1 MKKIL
6 AFLLALVLLFSLAG
20 CGSEAPAGAVPTV
33 ESIPETTAEPV
44 QEITITT
51 DNWQEYFEQRES
63 QRVQVNAQG
72 SIIMR
77 EFGYGVFLKE
87 EYVSRLAQE
96 NPVDVSFDMQA
107 NSVRYQVYGDLTT
120 NNFIVRDD
128 TLHNEGT
135 VTLTAP
141 VEDLRGNTR
150 IQEDSDFHDAVAAF
164 FTVDGEFGA

>member
-1 MKKIL
+1 MKQRI
-6 AFLLALVLLFSLAG
+6 AFVLSLMLIFSLTG
-20 CGSEAPAGAVPTV
+20 CGSEVPAGTV
-33 ESIPETTAEPV
+33 TEFTQPSAEIV

-51 DNWQEYFEQRES
+51 DNWQEYFEQREA

-87 EYVSRLAQE
+87 EYVSQLAEE

-107 NSVRYQVYGDLTT
+107 DSVRYQVYGDLTT

-128 TLHNEGT
+128 TIHNEGT

-141 VEDLRGNTR
+141 VEDLRGNIR
-150 IQEDSDFHDAVAAF
+150 IQEDSDFHNAVAAF
-164 FTVDGEFGA
+164 FTVDGEFSA